1 MNVASSMAI
10 ALAERVE
17 KSAGPKAGLLAWKT
31 LADTSGPGDTRS
43 RALLAA
49 MRCALAAGEFSEMTE
64 LTRLWEFAGPAP
76 FDREVG
82 ALVKELA
89 RGRQLVPATTLA
101 ATEVSR
107 RRSAYSLYLHAR
119 CLEVAG
125 DARAHDRFGEAVR
138 RAEEEG
144 AAAEDIARAAR
155 LRRLARVPDPDEA
168 AKLDVAKLSPRDRIA
183 VARALLRSSSRF
195 VRAGAIA
202 ALDGLVASGDVPN
215 AKYALAVA
223 GAHVDDS
230 AEQLSSLEVDR
241 LLALFG
247 REIALALAPRG
258 RDLVKAAASV
268 AQAAT
273 DAELDAALDAAATID
288 PSLAANHRRA
298 RAILDGRKEPADT
311 PPSRDPAELVLD
323 AFAALR
329 DDQTTRAATALVALG
344 DAAEVSASR
353 RRATRVPAEAWNVAR
368 LGLESEHLAVNAAAA
383 RLVTAQMRSRSAAPP
398 RGWLEI
404 ANVLSARG
412 VHDLADRARRHAV
425 SANEPG
431 AEDALVFALTRSGW
445 ERARRGERE
454 RALSLLREARSLSR
468 SQKH

>member
-17 KSAGPKAGLLAWKT
+17 RSAGPKAGLLAWKT

-49 MRCALAAGEFSEMTE
+49 MRCALAAGEFSEMRE

-89 RGRQLVPATTLA
+89 RGRQLALATMLA
-101 ATEVSR
+101 AVEVSR
-107 RRSAYSLYLHAR
+107 RRSAFALYLHAR
-119 CLEVAG
+119 CLDVAG
-125 DARAHDRFGEAVR
+125 DARAHDVFGEAVR

-144 AAAEDIARAAR
+144 GGAEGIARASR
-155 LRRLARVPDPDEA
+155 LRRLARAPDPEEA
-168 AKLDVAKLSPRDRIA
+168 AKLDLAKLAPLERIT
-183 VARALLRSSSRF
+183 VARARLRSSSRF
-195 VRAGAIA
+195 ARTGAIA
-202 ALDGLVASGDVPN
+202 ALDGLVASGDVAI
-215 AKYALAVA
+215 AKRALAVA
-223 GAHVDDS
+223 GAHVDD
-230 AEQLSSLEVDR
+230 APDLLTPLEIDR

-247 REIALALAPRG
+247 RDVAVALAPRG
-258 RDLVKAAASV
+258 RDLVKAAAAV
-268 AQAAT
+268 ARAAS
-273 DAELDAALDAAATID
+273 DAELDAALAEAARID
-288 PSLAANHRRA
+288 PPMAANHRRA
-298 RAILDGRKEPADT
+298 REILAGRVEPSNA
-311 PPSRDPAELVLD
+311 PPSKDPAGLVLD

-344 DAAEVSASR
+344 DAEERGVRVS
-353 RRATRVPAEAWNVAR
+353 AEAWNVAR

-383 RLVTAQMRSRSAAPP
+383 RLVTAKMRRRSAAPP
-398 RGWLEI
+398 RGWLEL

-425 SANEPG
+425 AAKEPG
-431 AEDALVFALTRSGW
+431 ADDALVFALTKSGW
-445 ERARRGERE
+445 EHARRGDRDS
-454 RALSLLREARSLSR
+454 ALARLREAKALA
-468 SQKH
+468 KK